1 MSIAKIAERCPELSL
16 RWLLP
21 GEGEMLERGGG
32 AHLSSHSHIPGA
44 SASFGPP
51 PQHLGYGRPHV
62 GVRGERVKP
71 LLEARPYLV
80 QPPRFDASPAYLQP
94 RRVVRPRPERAYH
107 LADRAPADVQPL
119 GYHPRIIAAPPER
132 HHEQVPRVHDLLAL
146 GLRHYVALRNPR
158 DLAHVTQDAGEYL

>member
-1 MSIAKIAERCPELSL
+1 MESENFKERLIEFARKQYDMGQTNFEAFTGIAPGSINKIRSGISTSSLANIAERCPELSL
-16 RWLLP
+16 RWLLL

-44 SASFGPP
+44 SASSGSL

-80 QPPRFDASPAYLQP
+80 QPPVRRQVARHLPPGVPP
-94 RRVVRPRPERAYH
+94 RRP
-107 LADRAPADVQPL
+107 
-119 GYHPRIIAAPPER
+119 
-132 HHEQVPRVHDLLAL
+132 
-146 GLRHYVALRNPR
+146 
-158 DLAHVTQDAGEYL
+158 DAQAR